1 MEKRYYQYGNIIRVL
16 HLQKGEAASVM
27 IDINIEDGT
36 ILSIFNASNKFDSDF
51 IQAFLNITEC
61 SNTGFRQLSNNKEDA
76 ELISKS
82 LEIINN
88 NQNTLNVLVSK

>member
-1 MEKRYYQYGNIIRVL
+1 
-16 HLQKGEAASVM
+16 M

-61 SNTGFRQLSNNKEDA
+61 SNTGFRQLSNNLNDNILKNKA
-76 ELISKS
+76 SA
-82 LEIINN
+82 IIDNI
-88 NQNTLNVLVSK
+88 

>member
-61 SNTGFRQLSNNKEDA
+61 SNTGFRQLSNNLNDNILKNKA
-76 ELISKS
+76 SA
-82 LEIINN
+82 IIDNI
-88 NQNTLNVLVSK
+88 